1 MKHLKKLWNCQKK
14 IKKMDLKNKK
24 VLVTGGAGFVGS
36 NIVQILLDRGAEV
49 TVLDNLFTGSEELL
63 PKHEKLTFIKG
74 DVCNDEIIDRLVQEF
89 KLIIHAAAKNI
100 IISTKNPFEDYET
113 NIGGTLKWL
122 IACKKYGV
130 EKFVYTGSASVYG
143 NPSVIPIPESSAIYT
158 LSPYAVSKLAGE
170 NYCISFYESY
180 NLPTTVVRYSNV
192 YGVNQDPKN
201 PYCGVVSKFFEK
213 AMADEPILIHGDGEQ
228 TRDFTYVYDTAM
240 ATVEALTNP
249 KSIGNV
255 FNTGSGYEVSIN
267 NLAQNIID
275 LVGSN
280 SKIEH
285 IDKRDIDNIR
295 RRAVNIEH
303 IRRVLRWSPSYT
315 LKKGLESTLEWLKSK

>member
-1 MKHLKKLWNCQKK
+1 MNDHISHFVNKNC
-14 IKKMDLKNKK
+14 
-24 VLVTGGAGFVGS
+24 LVTGGAGFVGS
-36 NIVQILLDRGAEV
+36 NITSILLERGAQV
-49 TVLDNLFTGSEELL
+49 TVLDNLFTGSQKLL
-63 PKHEKLTFIKG
+63 PKHENLNFVEG
-74 DVCNDEIIDRLVQEF
+74 DVCDDQLIEKFVQEF

-100 IISTKNPFEDYET
+100 IISTKNPYEDYET
-113 NIGGTLKWL
+113 NIGATLKWL

-143 NPSVIPIPESSAIYT
+143 NPSMIPIPESSSIYT

-192 YGVNQDPKN
+192 YGKNQDPSN

-213 AMADEPILIHGDGEQ
+213 ALKNEPILIHGDGEQ
-228 TRDFTYVYDTAM
+228 TRDFTYVEDTAV
-240 ATVEALTNP
+240 ATIEALTNP
-249 KSIGNV
+249 KSIGNI

-267 NLAQNIID
+267 HLAQKIIS
-275 LVGSN
+275 LVN
-280 SKIEH
+280 SKSEIHH

-315 LKKGLESTLEWLKSK
+315 LEKGLESTLHWLNQK

>member
-1 MKHLKKLWNCQKK
+1 MN
-14 IKKMDLKNKK
+14 IDLKNKN

-36 NIVQILLDRGAEV
+36 NIVGILLNKGAKV
-49 TVLDNLFTGSEELL
+49 TVLDNLFTGSKDLL
-63 PKHEKLTFIKG
+63 PDHKNLTFIEG
-74 DVCNDEIIDRLVQEF
+74 DVCDDSLIEKLVQEF

-100 IISTKNPFEDYET
+100 IISTKNPYEDYET

-180 NLPTTVVRYSNV
+180 NLPTTIVRYSNV
-192 YGVNQDPKN
+192 YGVNQDPNN

-213 AMADEPILIHGDGEQ
+213 ALNNEPILIHGDGEQ
-228 TRDFTYVYDTAM
+228 TRDFTYVNDTAL
-240 ATVEALTNP
+240 ATVEALTNS
-249 KSIGNV
+249 KSIGNI

-267 NLAQNIID
+267 TLAEKIIK
-275 LVGSN
+275 LSGSK
-280 SKIEH
+280 STIQH

-315 LKKGLESTLEWLKSK
+315 LDKGLEATLNWIKSK

>member
-1 MKHLKKLWNCQKK
+1 MNLKG
-14 IKKMDLKNKK
+14 KK

-36 NIVQILLDRGAEV
+36 NIVGILLERGAKV
-49 TVLDNLFTGSEELL
+49 TVLDNLFTGKIELL
-63 PKHEKLTFIKG
+63 PKHDNLTFIEG
-74 DVCNDEIIDRLVQEF
+74 DVCDDTLINQLIQKF

-100 IISTKNPFEDYET
+100 IVSTKNPYEDYET
-113 NIGGTLKWL
+113 NIGATLKWL

-158 LSPYAVSKLAGE
+158 LSPYSVSKLAGE

-180 NLPTTVVRYSNV
+180 NIPTTIVRYSNV
-192 YGVNQDPKN
+192 YGINQDPSN
-201 PYCGVVSKFFEK
+201 PYCGVVSRFFEK
-213 AMADEPILIHGDGEQ
+213 ALKNEPILIHGDGEQ
-228 TRDFTYVYDTAM
+228 TRDFTYVHDTAI

-249 KSIGNV
+249 KSIGNI

-267 NLAQNIID
+267 TLAQKIIAM
-275 LVGSN
+275 VGSE

-303 IRRVLRWSPSYT
+303 IRRVLRWSPTYT
-315 LKKGLESTLEWLKSK
+315 LDKGLKSTLDWINGK

>member
-1 MKHLKKLWNCQKK
+1 MNLKG
-14 IKKMDLKNKK
+14 KK

-36 NIVQILLDRGAEV
+36 NVVGILLERGALV
-49 TVLDNLFTGSEELL
+49 TVLDNLFTGRIELL
-63 PKHEKLTFIKG
+63 PKHSNLTFIEG
-74 DVCNDEIIDRLVQEF
+74 DVCDDSLIDKLVQEF

-100 IISTKNPFEDYET
+100 IISTKNPYEDYET
-113 NIGGTLKWL
+113 NIGATLKWL

-130 EKFVYTGSASVYG
+130 DKFVYTGSASVYG
-143 NPSVIPIPESSAIYT
+143 NPSVIPIPEDSAIYT

-170 NYCISFYESY
+170 NYCISFYESF
-180 NLPTTVVRYSNV
+180 NVPTTIVRYSNV
-192 YGVNQDPKN
+192 YGKNQDPSN

-213 AMADEPILIHGDGEQ
+213 ALNNDPILIHGDGEQ
-228 TRDFTYVYDTAM
+228 TRDFTYVHDTAL

-249 KSIGNV
+249 KSIGNI

-267 NLAQNIID
+267 TLATKIIS
-275 LVGSN
+275 LVGSS

-303 IRRVLRWSPSYT
+303 IRRVLRWSPSFTLDKGLKST
-315 LKKGLESTLEWLKSK
+315 LKWIKEK